1 MNLLIAVLLFAAL
14 AVYVFARPVDDVRYK
29 RDSPPGPPD
38 HPPPSPDPKNLIVKR
53 DSVPDPG
60 PKAKRDSPPGP
71 PDHPP
76 PPPHADRIEK
86 RDPGPPVPPL
96 PLPGR

>member
-1 MNLLIAVLLFAAL
+1 MNLFTAFLLFAAL
-14 AVYVFARPVDDVRYK
+14 AVYVFARPVDVRSK

-38 HPPPSPDPKNLIVKR
+38 HPPPSPP
-53 DSVPDPG
+53 
-60 PKAKRDSPPGP
+60 AEA
-71 PDHPP
+71 DH
-76 PPPHADRIEK
+76 IKK